1 MKKYIQKL
9 FVGSLMAGTLL
20 VSSCASDYLDTAS
33 TDSTGSADAIG
44 TTDNAIKALNGIAK
58 LMSTQHYYSVKA
70 LPEKTIS
77 LLIMKIIR
85 AKTICITY
93 MHPAGHLFIIKSF
106 IHVLTLFTMLMR
118 GITIIL

>member
-20 VSSCASDYLDTAS
+20 VSSCASDYLDTAP

-58 LMSTQHYYSVKA
+58 LMSTQHYYFGQGFA
-70 LPEKTIS
+70 GENN
-77 LLIMKIIR
+77 IIAHYENYPSENYLYNLYASGWSR
-85 AKTICITY
+85 SEERRVGKECRSRWSPY
-93 MHPAGHLFIIKSF
+93 H
-106 IHVLTLFTMLMR
+106 
-118 GITIIL
+118 

>member
-20 VSSCASDYLDTAS
+20 VSSCASDYLDTAP

-58 LMSTQHYYSVKA
+58 LMSTQHYYFGQGFA
-70 LPEKTIS
+70 GENNI
-77 LLIMKIIR
+77 IMKIIR

>member
-20 VSSCASDYLDTAS
+20 VSSCASDYLDTAP

-58 LMSTQHYYSVKA
+58 LMSTQHYYFGQGFA
-70 LPEKTIS
+70 EKTIS

>member
-20 VSSCASDYLDTAS
+20 VSSCASDYLDTAP

-58 LMSTQHYYSVKA
+58 LMSTQHY
-70 LPEKTIS
+70 
-77 LLIMKIIR
+77 
-85 AKTICITY
+85 
-93 MHPAGHLFIIKSF
+93 
-106 IHVLTLFTMLMR
+106 
-118 GITIIL
+118 